1 MNPRQIAQQLVN
13 KPPIRLYLVQALQ
26 TKQPARYPVS
36 VYFNVWPSPS
46 DTELAVGQV
55 NGQISPWGP
64 SLLVGSVDSY
74 LQRRAPQGAVQNCT
88 TRAQVSLP
96 LFEWRVHFLPH
107 RAACCRRRIAGCQQ
121 GGSDLSAFFPTPG
134 LRQCW
139 IARPGGQRALVLF
152 DSGVGADKKRKGLHL
167 LSAGRLKLHTSSSI
181 VAGPPRL
188 CPRRDRFWV
197 GGVASSD
204 RAIWLTNPDPF
215 RRSNSVPCR
224 QTLHAHS
231 ICRSIAIS
239 ARLMPWK

>member
-1 MNPRQIAQQLVN
+1 MSGRPHLTLSWQLV
-13 KPPIRLYLVQALQ
+13 KSTVKSAHGGRLSSSGVLTRTCNGVPR
-26 TKQPARYPVS
+26 K
-36 VYFNVWPSPS
+36 
-46 DTELAVGQV
+46 EL
-55 NGQISPWGP
+55 SKT
-64 SLLVGSVDSY
+64 
-74 LQRRAPQGAVQNCT
+74 AP
-88 TRAQVSLP
+88 QVSLP

-197 GGVASSD
+197 GG
-204 RAIWLTNPDPF
+204 LF
-215 RRSNSVPCR
+215 
-224 QTLHAHS
+224 
-231 ICRSIAIS
+231 
-239 ARLMPWK
+239 